1 MNTITVPFYDDE
13 LYVVEH
19 NNEPYVPMKPI
30 VEGMGM
36 DWASQYTKIKQR
48 FSTCVVNITMQLP
61 GDKQHRDVVCLALR
75 KLVGWLATINPSR
88 VKASIRDKVIRY
100 QNECDDALYEY
111 WTKGI
116 AVNPRKRSVMEDL
129 NQACAELK
137 RDKQIASV
145 FGTGL
150 NEWKKVKPEHE
161 IKINNL
167 AAQAADLFLD
177 FVWAEIGK
185 GKTTRTE

>member
-36 DWASQYTKIKQR
+36 DWTGQLNKLRQR
-48 FSTCVVNITMQLP
+48 FKSTIEEISMVAADGKMRDMICLP
-61 GDKQHRDVVCLALR
+61 LR
-75 KLVGWLATINPSR
+75 KLAGWLQTIYPNK
-88 VKASIRDKVIRY
+88 VKPEIRDKVIRY
-100 QNECDDALYEY
+100 QDECDDVLYEY